1 MCGAGWV
8 RRRSVGW
15 LAVPTA
21 LITGAGGGIG
31 AAIAEALA
39 PTHTLLLAGRP
50 SSRLDAVADRFGATT
65 WPMELTDV
73 DQIDAAAEVLTELDV
88 LVHNAGVAYPG
99 RVAESTPDQWRATF
113 EVNVTGAVAL
123 TLALLPALRAA
134 RGQVVFINS
143 GSGINPSPGLAS
155 YSASK
160 FALRAFADS
169 LRADEPLLRVTSIH
183 PGRVDTEMQRDL
195 VAYEGGEYDPARFL
209 TPETVAGVVAQVV
222 ATPADAHTHEVI
234 VRPRGPLPR

>member
-1 MCGAGWV
+1 MPG
-8 RRRSVGW
+8 
-15 LAVPTA
+15 TA
-21 LITGAGGGIG
+21 LITGAGGGLG

-39 PTHTLLLAGRP
+39 PDYALLLAGRP
-50 SSRLDAVADRFGATT
+50 SARLDAVASRLGATT
-65 WPMELTDV
+65 WPLDLTDAEG
-73 DQIDAAAEVLTELDV
+73 IETAAEVLTELDV
-88 LVHNAGVAYPG
+88 LVHNAGVAHPG
-99 RVAESTPDQWRATF
+99 RVDESAVEQWRASF

-143 GSGINPSPGLAS
+143 GAGLTVSPGLAS

-183 PGRVDTEMQRDL
+183 PGRVDTDMQRDL
-195 VAYEGGEYDPARFL
+195 VAYEGGDYDPTRFL
-209 TPETVAGVVAQVV
+209 TPQTVAGVVAQVV
-222 ATPADAHTHEVI
+222 ATPADAHTHQVVI
-234 VRPRGPLPR
+234 RPRR

>member
-1 MCGAGWV
+1 MSSGEPKP
-8 RRRSVGW
+8 R
-15 LAVPTA
+15 TA

-39 PTHTLLLAGRP
+39 PTHTVLLAGRP
-50 SSRLDAVADRFGATT
+50 SARLDAVAERLGAPT
-65 WPMELTDV
+65 WPLDLTDL
-73 DQIDAAAEVLTELDV
+73 DGIEAAAEVLSELDV

-99 RVAESTPDQWRATF
+99 RVDESIPEQWRATF
-113 EVNVTGAVAL
+113 DVNVTGAVAL

-143 GSGINPSPGLAS
+143 GSGLNVSPGLAA

-195 VAYEGGEYDPARFL
+195 VAYEGGEYDASRFL
-209 TPETVAGVVAQVV
+209 SAETVARITAE
-222 ATPADAHTHEVI
+222 AINAPPDAHVHEVI
-234 VRPRGPLPR
+234 VRPRPGR

>member
-1 MCGAGWV
+1 M
-8 RRRSVGW
+8 
-15 LAVPTA
+15 PTA
-21 LITGAGGGIG
+21 LITGASGGIG
-31 AAIAEALA
+31 SAIAEALA

-50 SSRLDAVADRFGATT
+50 SRRLDAVAERLGATT
-65 WPMELTDV
+65 WPLDLA
-73 DQIDAAAEVLTELDV
+73 DQASFEEAAEMFDSLDV

-99 RVAESTPDQWRATF
+99 RVAESVPEQWRACF

-143 GSGINPSPGLAS
+143 GSGLNVSPGLAA

-169 LRADEPLLRVTSIH
+169 LRIDEPLLRVSSIH
-183 PGRVDTEMQRDL
+183 PGRVDTEMQQDL
-195 VAYEGGEYDPARFL
+195 VAYEGGEYDATRFL
-209 TPETVAGVVAQVV
+209 TPETVAQVVAQVV
-222 ATPADAHTHEVI
+222 ATPPDAHTHQVVI
-234 VRPRGPLPR
+234 RPR

>member
-1 MCGAGWV
+1 M
-8 RRRSVGW
+8 
-15 LAVPTA
+15 PTA
-21 LITGAGGGIG
+21 LITGASGGIG

-50 SSRLDAVADRFGATT
+50 SPRLDAVAQRLGATT
-65 WPMELTDV
+65 WPLDLTDV
-73 DQIDAAAEVLTELDV
+73 DEIDAAAEVLTELDV

-99 RVAESTPDQWRATF
+99 RVCESTPEQWRATF

-143 GSGINPSPGLAS
+143 GSGITPSPGLAS

-195 VAYEGGEYDPARFL
+195 VAYEGGQYDPVRFL
-209 TPETVAGVVAQVV
+209 TPQTVADVVLHAVN
-222 ATPADAHTHEVI
+222 TPPEAHTHQVVI
-234 VRPRGPLPR
+234 RPRGPLPD

>member
-1 MCGAGWV
+1 M
-8 RRRSVGW
+8 
-15 LAVPTA
+15 PTA
-21 LITGAGGGIG
+21 LITGASGGIG
-31 AAIAEALA
+31 AAIAQALA

-50 SSRLDAVADRFGATT
+50 SPRLDAVADRFGATT
-65 WPMELTDV
+65 WPLDLTDA
-73 DQIDAAAEVLTELDV
+73 DEIESAAEVLAELDV

-99 RVAESTPDQWRATF
+99 RVAESTPEQWRATF

-143 GSGINPSPGLAS
+143 GSGINPSPGLAA

-195 VAYEGGEYDPARFL
+195 VAYEGADYDPARFL

-222 ATPADAHTHEVI
+222 ATPPDAHTHEVI
-234 VRPRGPLPR
+234 IRPRGPR